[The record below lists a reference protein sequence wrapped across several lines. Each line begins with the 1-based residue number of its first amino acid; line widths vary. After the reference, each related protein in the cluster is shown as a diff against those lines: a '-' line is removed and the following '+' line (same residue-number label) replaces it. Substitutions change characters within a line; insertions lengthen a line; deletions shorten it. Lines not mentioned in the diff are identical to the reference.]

1 MVPERLD
8 ERDECVSGARGV
20 DECKNLDESV
30 LGPFVV
36 PSDLCHS
43 FVLWPHSHS
52 PQWTRPS
59 LHLSALCCIILPSN
73 SPSLGHTTRA
83 YSTTHDRE
91 YKYLALASDVLYVE
105 VLLILFRQEDEGTGF
120 PESLTGL
127 NRLHAE

>member
-8 ERDECVSGARGV
+8 ERDEHVSGARGV
-20 DECKNLDESV
+20 DECENLDESV

-36 PSDLCHS
+36 RVAPSDLCHS

-59 LHLSALCCIILPSN
+59 LHLSALCCIILPLN
-73 SPSLGHTTRA
+73 SPSLGHTTRT

-91 YKYLALASDVLYVE
+91 YKYLALAGDVLYVE
-105 VLLILFRQEDEGTGF
+105 VLLILFRIPAPTRAGSLAPPTG
-120 PESLTGL
+120 
-127 NRLHAE
+127 R